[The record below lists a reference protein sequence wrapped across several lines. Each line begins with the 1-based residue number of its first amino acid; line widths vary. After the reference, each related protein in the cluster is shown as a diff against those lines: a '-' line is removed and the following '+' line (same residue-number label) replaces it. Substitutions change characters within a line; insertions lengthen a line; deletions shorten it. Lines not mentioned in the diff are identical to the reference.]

1 VIFYISR
8 HATLFKGVLR
18 NADFHLKLSGSAA
31 AKTAPHFSPRV
42 ANELVHSLVVFC
54 GIFSPLVLRTR
65 ALVVK
70 NDRKTPLV
78 VKTARCWWL
87 FCCFSIRNDL
97 A

>member
-1 VIFYISR
+1 MEICIPHHPIEKRGVKCDFW
-8 HATLFKGVLR
+8 VLR
-18 NADFHLKLSGSAA
+18 NADFHYSGSAA

-54 GIFSPLVLRTR
+54 GLFHHSCC

-78 VKTARCWWL
+78 VKTAQNVAKEMIAMK
-87 FCCFSIRNDL
+87 SY
-97 A
+97 